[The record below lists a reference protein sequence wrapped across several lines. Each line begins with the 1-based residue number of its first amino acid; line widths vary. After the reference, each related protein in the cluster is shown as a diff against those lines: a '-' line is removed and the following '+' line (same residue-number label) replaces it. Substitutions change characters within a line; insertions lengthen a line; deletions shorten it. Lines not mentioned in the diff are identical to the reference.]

1 MPDSPSNVPEIERI
15 KAREEEVLGKPPRM
29 APLDRAANAD
39 LITESS
45 LRLRRG
51 AVSGD
56 VKPLPIDQVHEI
68 VVTLLRHPG
77 LWESICAVSIEL
89 LGPNARLAARD
100 RELAIMRI

>member
-1 MPDSPSNVPEIERI
+1 MSETPLDTREAERI
-15 KAREEEVLGKPPRM
+15 AARQDEILGKPPRM
-29 APLDRAANAD
+29 APMDREANAD

-56 VKPLPIDQVHEI
+56 VKPLPLDQVHEI
-68 VVTLLRHPG
+68 VVTLLRHPN

-89 LGPNARLAARD
+89 LGPNARLPARE
-100 RELAIMRI
+100 RELAVMRV